1 MCLGYAHGPYV
12 SVICYGDHSQCREEV
27 VEPPRWCFWGGLGW
41 GVGTSARDQKGGC
54 RDFRILEK
62 TTSPF
67 FLKPAFEERQ
77 KKCRCV
83 FLFFPKISLK
93 NRIKFLVVKNRRLF
107 CRKIDYFLIKNGRH
121 CSIIGGDMG
130 LAFRE

>member
-1 MCLGYAHGPYV
+1 MGGCGPFEILVLNQVGIGPALFGLQVQYGGALGLYFGYADGPYV
-12 SVICYGDHSQCREEV
+12 GVICYGDHSQCREEV

-67 FLKPAFEERQ
+67 FF
-77 KKCRCV
+77 
-83 FLFFPKISLK
+83 
-93 NRIKFLVVKNRRLF
+93 
-107 CRKIDYFLIKNGRH
+107 
-121 CSIIGGDMG
+121 
-130 LAFRE
+130 